1 MDPLD
6 SLLGVVYTAW
16 GDKIETWERLH
27 GTSVFQSLFQA
38 KQKSYKAV
46 HNYCLINS
54 TDNESCRLGGE
65 GWQASANRWQEGK
78 MDSLLGALGPQV
90 GRRGEE
96 REGCVQP
103 AILC

>member
-6 SLLGVVYTAW
+6 SLLRVVYTAW

-27 GTSVFQSLFQA
+27 ALAYFKARSRLNR
-38 KQKSYKAV
+38 SYKAV
-46 HNYCLINS
+46 HNYCLINR

-65 GWQASANRWQEGK
+65 GWQASAKRWQEGK